1 MLFHAQLL
9 IGFWLV
15 SPAVRRLIPDHENA
29 LCESLAERC
38 FLGLLENMAQHSGR
52 EPLPFGRD
60 LFRAL
65 LLADW
70 AVHLRGTQG
79 QPEVPERERLRQSIL
94 EDVTRHLASRPILRR
109 RIVAHWVMIEALI
122 IDVAA
127 CLRSSPARK
136 EAGHR
141 TAVQE
146 QAERLLG
153 ARRAISELRGRVM
166 AARPAAPAA
175 AETTVTTS
183 PH

>member
-1 MLFHAQLL
+1 
-9 IGFWLV
+9 
-15 SPAVRRLIPDHENA
+15 
-29 LCESLAERC
+29 
-38 FLGLLENMAQHSGR
+38 
-52 EPLPFGRD
+52 
-60 LFRAL
+60 
-65 LLADW
+65 
-70 AVHLRGTQG
+70 
-79 QPEVPERERLRQSIL
+79 
-94 EDVTRHLASRPILRR
+94 
-109 RIVAHWVMIEALI
+109 MIEALI